1 MNEQRP
7 GSIFSKTLRAP
18 AITVSLSALILS
30 ALLGACGGGGGDS
43 PPASPTPTYLA
54 APTVSPAEGATAV
67 PVSTSI
73 SADFSETLDP
83 ATAGSVMILKNSGGA
98 VVPNQVVCLGTTLT
112 CFPSSPLAYGET
124 YTVTIGTG
132 LKGMSGDRLE
142 LGESWSFTTVAAVP
156 GDPQTYFPTE
166 TGRTWTFDGT
176 INTIPFVNTLTIT
189 GTELVNGTTVDVFTE
204 SNREDSNL
212 IMKTFRLKDGD
223 GLWYY
228 GTDDIA
234 DTLTP
239 LLIPYREM
247 VFPLTPGAGMVVLA
261 KTGLDFGRDEDGDG
275 INETCDVNISTVMDK
290 LEDLTLPAGIFMA
303 TAKINTYT
311 RIEVTLSKGGS
322 PFVGQEWNSK
332 WYAPGVGPVKRDS
345 LFTTPASTTRVVE
358 VLSTYGTPP

>member
-1 MNEQRP
+1 
-7 GSIFSKTLRAP
+7 
-18 AITVSLSALILS
+18 LILS

-43 PPASPTPTYLA
+43 PPATPTPTYLA
-54 APTVSPAEGATAV
+54 APTVSPVDGATAV

-112 CFPSSPLAYGET
+112 CFPSSPLAYDET

-132 LKGMSGDRLE
+132 LKGMSGNSLE
-142 LGESWSFTTVAAVP
+142 LGKSWSFTTVVAVP
-156 GDPQTYFPTE
+156 GDPQIYFPTE
-166 TGRTWTFDGT
+166 TGRTWEFEGT
-176 INTIPFVNTLTIT
+176 INTAPFVNTLAIT
-189 GTELVNGTTVDVFTE
+189 GTEIVKGTTVDVYTE
-204 SNREDSNL
+204 SNRDDTGLS
-212 IMKTFRLKDGD
+212 MKTYRLKDGD

-247 VFPLTPGAGMVVLA
+247 VFPLSPGAGMVVLA
-261 KTGLDFGRDEDGDG
+261 KTGLDYGRDEDSDG
-275 INETCDVNISTVMDK
+275 INETCDVTISTVMDK
-290 LEDLTLPAGIFMA
+290 FEDLLLPAGNFTA

-311 RIEVTLSKGGS
+311 RIEVTLSKDGS
-322 PFVGQEWNSK
+322 VFVGQEWNSK
-332 WYAPGVGPVKRDS
+332 WYAPDVGPVKRDS
-345 LFTTPASTTRVVE
+345 LFTTPIGNTRVVE
-358 VLSTYGTPP
+358 VLKSYGTPP